1 MVEKPYACKG
11 HGDVVFVASGDN
23 MVVAN
28 RTTCLRNEVDT
39 AFIGTF
45 DVVAEG
51 EEGIATQTNAVVL
64 GYPLALLR

>member
-51 EEGIATQTNAVVL
+51 EECVGAEGDAAD
-64 GYPLALLR
+64 GF